1 MLIYVNFTTLIISR
15 YPIKISVNLQWTF
28 VFMQLDAR
36 DGQTAAAALSFFFEN
51 WGGPYL
57 LSNDFRNCVNRLR
70 TGGTHTKYQKEQMY
84 DWGDQKLMDRDDDDD
99 E

>member
-1 MLIYVNFTTLIISR
+1 MQIYVNFTTLIISR

-57 LSNDFRNCVNRLR
+57 LSNDSS
-70 TGGTHTKYQKEQMY
+70 HSIA
-84 DWGDQKLMDRDDDDD
+84 DRWNPYKISKGADV
-99 E
+99 